1 MRCWREETIFSLL
14 YGGRQV
20 ALIFAIKPTTN
31 WAKENPYMG
40 HADER
45 KTVDLQPE
53 ELFDCQLEPGM
64 LDQEE
69 KNSIVCR

>member
-1 MRCWREETIFSLL
+1 MRRWREETVFSLL

-53 ELFDCQLEPGM
+53 ELFDCQLSQACWTRKRKIP
-64 LDQEE
+64 
-69 KNSIVCR
+69 